1 VSRCHRYSRDGRS
14 ILTDLRLP
22 ALNRVR
28 KNSCFVSGHD
38 FSRAVNRLRIR
49 WALAPEVLLSCPV
62 HAFSA
67 ACKAIFPLQAPFP
80 AVSVLSNRK
89 LRVSIDSRSQRH
101 DSEALI
107 NKLVLSNLAHRPVRT
122 ILSVLAIAV
131 EVTMILTLVGV
142 SYGTLDGTARRARGV
157 GADIMIRPKGSAAIG
172 LSTAPIPD
180 LLLGVVAQQ
189 PHVALATGTA
199 IQPLSGFDS
208 ITGLDLDTFSR
219 MSGGF
224 HYLQGGPFQTDQD
237 MLVDE
242 YYAREKGLHV
252 GDKVQLVSRTWNIAG
267 IFESGKLARI
277 CVRLPVLQ
285 ELMVSPHKLSQI
297 FVKADSQEHVQQV
310 LEELRAKL
318 PGYPI
323 YTVEEF
329 TSLLSINSVGLLR
342 SFIGVVIGVAVT
354 VGFIVVFMAMY
365 TAVLERT
372 REIGILKAVGASS
385 GFILNLLLR
394 ETILLSLLG
403 ALVGILFT
411 YVTQW
416 LMQYAVPASLTQET
430 VYAWWPIAG
439 AIAVGGALLGV
450 IVPAVRAVKQ
460 DATEA
465 LSYE

>member
-1 VSRCHRYSRDGRS
+1 
-14 ILTDLRLP
+14 
-22 ALNRVR
+22 
-28 KNSCFVSGHD
+28 
-38 FSRAVNRLRIR
+38 
-49 WALAPEVLLSCPV
+49 
-62 HAFSA
+62 
-67 ACKAIFPLQAPFP
+67 
-80 AVSVLSNRK
+80 
-89 LRVSIDSRSQRH
+89 
-101 DSEALI
+101 LI

-157 GADIMIRPKGSAAIG
+157 GADIMIRPPGSSLIG
-172 LSTAPIPD
+172 LSTAPISD
-180 LLLGVVAQQ
+180 RLVGVVAQQ

-208 ITGLDLDTFSR
+208 ITGLDLDSFSK

-224 HYLQGGPFQTDQD
+224 HYLRGGPFKTDQD

-242 YYAREKGLHV
+242 YYAKEKGLHV
-252 GDKVQLVSRTWNIAG
+252 GDKVQLISHEWNVAG

-285 ELMVSPHKLSQI
+285 ELMGNPHRLSQI
-297 FVKADSQEHVQQV
+297 YVKADSEANVQQV
-310 LEELRAKL
+310 LQELRAKL

-323 YTVEEF
+323 YTMEEF
-329 TSLLSINSVGLLR
+329 TSLLSINSVGMLR
-342 SFIGVVIGVAVT
+342 SFIGVVIGVAVI

-385 GFILNLLLR
+385 GFILNLLIR
-394 ETILLSLLG
+394 ETLLLSLLG
-403 ALVGILFT
+403 ALVGILLT

-416 LMQYAVPASLTQET
+416 LMQYTVPASLTQET
-430 VYAWWPIAG
+430 VYSWWPIAG
-439 AIAVGGALLGV
+439 AIAVGGSLLGV
-450 IVPAVRAVKQ
+450 IVPAIRAVKQ